1 MFVVNDLP
9 PPVDPA
15 LLDLLVKAEPA
26 TIGHFL
32 HVGFMDPGIRGLL
45 PDKRIAGTAVTIRCA
60 GVDTAMVHYALGKLR
75 KGDILV
81 IDRAGDHRHA
91 CCGGGVALAAREAGC
106 IGIIIDG
113 TATDIQELRDFGMP
127 VWARG
132 LSPITGKRIFM
143 QGDFCVPVS
152 CGGVSVA
159 PGDAIVADEN
169 GVLVLKPHEVKDA
182 AERAIAMQDAEKNK
196 TWPRLMAGE
205 RMPDINDTN
214 ARIAA
219 ILAAQKA
226 GK

>member
-9 PPVDPA
+9 PAVEPV
-15 LLDLLVKAEPA
+15 LLDLLVRAEPA

-32 HVGFMDPGIRGLL
+32 HTGFMDPGIRGLL
-45 PDKRIAGTAVTIRCA
+45 PDKRIAGTAVTIRCH
-60 GVDTAMVHYALGKLR
+60 GIDTTIVHYALGKLR
-75 KGDILV
+75 PGDILV
-81 IDRAGDHRHA
+81 IDRAGDQRHA

-106 IGIIIDG
+106 LGIVIDG

-132 LSPITGKRIFM
+132 LSPVTGKRVFL

-152 CGGVSVA
+152 CGGVPVA

-169 GVLVLKPHEVKDA
+169 GVLVLKPHEVKAA
-182 AERAIAMQDAEKNK
+182 AERAIAMQDAEKK
-196 TWPRLMAGE
+196 MWPRLLAGE
-205 RMPDINDTN
+205 KMPDINNTN
-214 ARIAA
+214 VRVAE